1 MQYVLTVVVVKV
13 RVGGQSNEPG
23 CSNHRAAACVV
34 QIDATTTQ
42 QLLVLLHLVC
52 QAQTVTLQIV
62 ELVLSLQSNLCCTH
76 FHYKLST
83 TVCCVY
89 VLKFTTTWSCN
100 HTMHTPVILCC
111 CTHVVMQNDATTMQ
125 LLCLAIGYCF
135 ETARLHTHIRPTVTS
150 NVPIWSFGP

>member
-34 QIDATTTQ
+34 QIDAATTH
-42 QLLVLLHLVC
+42 QLLELNLLC

-76 FHYKLST
+76 FHYNLST

-89 VLKFTTTWSCN
+89 VLKFTFN
-100 HTMHTPVILCC
+100 MKLQPYYAHTSNFML
-111 CTHVVMQNDATTMQ
+111 
-125 LLCLAIGYCF
+125 
-135 ETARLHTHIRPTVTS
+135 LHTCCYA
-150 NVPIWSFGP
+150 N